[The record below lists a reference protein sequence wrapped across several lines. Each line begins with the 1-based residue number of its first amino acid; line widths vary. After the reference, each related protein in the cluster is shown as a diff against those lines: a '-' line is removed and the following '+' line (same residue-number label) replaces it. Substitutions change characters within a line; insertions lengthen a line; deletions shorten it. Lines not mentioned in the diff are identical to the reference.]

1 MQDKKKK
8 SDGYDKE
15 NISQGVKSDQE
26 IQTSAPWR
34 NCRNEL
40 NSILSLIL
48 QVQPNVKEGSKDN
61 RQEKTDKKK
70 EKQEADQ
77 VIISPVWNYSV
88 QFVFQCG
95 LHVIKIFTRF
105 LLVNFYNFI
114 LYSVVLACY
123 FILPD
128 IFTIINVVIFL

>member
-15 NISQGVKSDQE
+15 DISQGVISDQE
-26 IQTSAPWR
+26 IQTTATLR
-34 NCRNEL
+34 NCWIEL
-40 NSILSLIL
+40 KLILSLIL
-48 QVQPNVKEGSKDN
+48 QVQPNVKEVSKDS

-70 EKQEADQ
+70 EKQEAEQ
-77 VIISPVWNYSV
+77 VIISLVWNSSI
-88 QFVFQCG
+88 QFVLQRG

-114 LYSVVLACY
+114 LYSVV
-123 FILPD
+123 
-128 IFTIINVVIFL
+128 

>member
-15 NISQGVKSDQE
+15 DISQGVISDQE
-26 IQTSAPWR
+26 IQTTATLR
-34 NCRNEL
+34 NCWIEL
-40 NSILSLIL
+40 KSILSFIL
-48 QVQPNVKEGSKDN
+48 QVQPNVKEVSKDS

-70 EKQEADQ
+70 EKQDAEQ
-77 VIISPVWNYSV
+77 VIISLMWNSSI
-88 QFVFQCG
+88 QFVLQCG

-114 LYSVVLACY
+114 LYSVV
-123 FILPD
+123 
-128 IFTIINVVIFL
+128 

>member
-15 NISQGVKSDQE
+15 DISQGVISDQE
-26 IQTSAPWR
+26 IQTTATLR
-34 NCRNEL
+34 NCWIEL
-40 NSILSLIL
+40 KSILSLIL
-48 QVQPNVKEGSKDN
+48 QVQPNVKEVSKDS

-70 EKQEADQ
+70 EKQEAEQ
-77 VIISPVWNYSV
+77 VIISLVWNSSI
-88 QFVFQCG
+88 QFVLQRG

-114 LYSVVLACY
+114 LYSVV
-123 FILPD
+123 
-128 IFTIINVVIFL
+128 

>member
-34 NCRNEL
+34 NCRIEL

-48 QVQPNVKEGSKDN
+48 
-61 RQEKTDKKK
+61 
-70 EKQEADQ
+70 
-77 VIISPVWNYSV
+77 
-88 QFVFQCG
+88 
-95 LHVIKIFTRF
+95 
-105 LLVNFYNFI
+105 
-114 LYSVVLACY
+114 
-123 FILPD
+123 
-128 IFTIINVVIFL
+128 

>member
-15 NISQGVKSDQE
+15 DISQGVISDQE
-26 IQTSAPWR
+26 IQTTATLR
-34 NCRNEL
+34 NCRIEL
-40 NSILSLIL
+40 KSILSLIL
-48 QVQPNVKEGSKDN
+48 QVQPNVKEVSKDS

-70 EKQEADQ
+70 EKQEAEQ
-77 VIISPVWNYSV
+77 VIISLVWNSSI
-88 QFVFQCG
+88 QFVLQRG

-114 LYSVVLACY
+114 LYSVV
-123 FILPD
+123 
-128 IFTIINVVIFL
+128 

>member
-15 NISQGVKSDQE
+15 DISQGVISDQE
-26 IQTSAPWR
+26 IQTTATLR
-34 NCRNEL
+34 NCWIEL
-40 NSILSLIL
+40 KSILSLIL
-48 QVQPNVKEGSKDN
+48 QVQPNVKEVSKDS

-70 EKQEADQ
+70 QDAEQ
-77 VIISPVWNYSV
+77 VIISLMWNSSI
-88 QFVFQCG
+88 QFVLQCG

-114 LYSVVLACY
+114 LYSVV
-123 FILPD
+123 
-128 IFTIINVVIFL
+128 